1 MEDNKELIPDAEKD
15 TTTESQEVVTQAT
28 TDEIVVNNESVETA
42 KSDNKAKGKKSKQ
55 PMSKKKKTIVITAV
69 AAVSAIILGLFIWIM
84 VILFG
89 PGRTQDLSS
98 IPLKVDM
105 GDDYYIGTEGQIDY
119 SKIFKD
125 GSDFSL
131 SENKKTLTFK
141 LNGKAVEKNVITIDG
156 AVNVNTFDELVA
168 NINDGKKVVIQNAS
182 LKAPKLEGK
191 TEAEVPTMT
200 VKNDVYGNGAVINV
214 NELVGTRV
222 KTLDKNDGKLAALTD
237 GTDYSKSKYFTG
249 YSAFTIVPR
258 EDSKQVI
265 FQDVHVTGND
275 MNTEEGGNLA
285 GLDKDKMTERGVK
298 LFSGYGSALYVCGNE
313 DAKSNAL
320 VKHCVF
326 ENAGKV
332 VHISNSVVNMEGCIV
347 RNASDTAVS
356 IETAANRASTINM
369 KDNVIANSLTGAI
382 LFYCMDTTIDKDNE
396 AASWNTLNIDG
407 FLDIYN
413 WKNENNLS
421 FLPETEDPL
430 LANIANAI
438 AGDEIPN
445 EKYDALKAEEG
456 GEKYIHFAIIKIRTG
471 SKDMPIKYNGSK
483 VNGCEKVGYSD
494 SKATGQ
500 ASGFPIPPLAAK
512 IMYDIDVWGYYSNDK
527 GSVGPTDGFSEKVL
541 EKLYVELRE
550 GRA

>member
-1 MEDNKELIPDAEKD
+1 MEDNKDLIPDAEID
-15 TTTESQEVVTQAT
+15 NTTESQKVVAQAT
-28 TDEIVVNNESVETA
+28 TEEISVNPNSSEVV
-42 KSDNKAKGKKSKQ
+42 KSDNKAKGKKAKQ
-55 PMSKKKKTIVITAV
+55 PMSKKKKIIVITAV
-69 AAVSAIILGLFIWIM
+69 AAVSAIILGLFIWLM

-89 PGRTQDLSS
+89 PGRTQDLNS
-98 IPLKVDM
+98 IPLRVDM
-105 GDDYYIGTEGQIDY
+105 GNDYYIGTEGQIDY

-131 SENKKTLTFK
+131 SEDKKTLTFK
-141 LNGKAVEKNVITIDG
+141 LNGKSVEKNVITIDG
-156 AVNVNTFDELVA
+156 AVNVNTFDELVE
-168 NINDGKKVVIQNAS
+168 NINAGKKVVIQNAS

-191 TEAEVPTMT
+191 TEDEVPTMT
-200 VKNDVYGNGAVINV
+200 VKNDVYGNGAFINV
-214 NELVGTRV
+214 NELIGTRV
-222 KTLDKNDGKLAALTD
+222 KTPDKNGGKLAALTD

-249 YSAFTIVPR
+249 YSAFTIAPR
-258 EDSKQVI
+258 EDNKQVI
-265 FQDVHVTGND
+265 FQDVHVSGND

-285 GLDKDKMTERGVK
+285 GIDKDKMSERGVK
-298 LFSGYGSALYVCGNE
+298 LFSGYGSTIYICGDEN
-313 DAKSNAL
+313 AKANAL

-332 VHISNSVVNMEGCIV
+332 VHISNSIVDMEGCIV

-356 IETAANRASTINM
+356 IETAANKASTINM
-369 KDNVIANSLTGAI
+369 KNNVIANSLTGAI
-382 LFYCMDTTIDKDNE
+382 LFYCMDTSITKDNE

-445 EKYDALKAEEG
+445 EKYDVLKAQEG

-471 SKDMPIKYNGSK
+471 SKDMPVKYNGSK
-483 VNGCEKVGYSD
+483 VNGCEKIGYSD
-494 SKATGQ
+494 SKANGQ
-500 ASGFPIPPLAAK
+500 TNGFPIPPIASK
-512 IMYDIDVWGYYSNDK
+512 IMYDIDVWGYYNNDK
-527 GSVGPTDGFSEKVL
+527 GSVGPTDGFSEKTL
-541 EKLYVELRE
+541 EKLYVELRD
-550 GRA
+550 GRK